1 MEQSSGGGRQS
12 GRGGTRQQTHEIVI
26 DAPIEA
32 VWKAIADGEE
42 LTRWFV
48 EEATVEP
55 GVGGTITISWGGD
68 EKSSGRIEVWE
79 PNRKLRKKL
88 EPFDMGAA
96 KPDPAVPMIDEYTIE
111 RRDGKTVLRLVSS
124 GIPDTP
130 EWDGFYNGT
139 DSGWGSFFRTLKHY
153 LEHHSG
159 KPRTTITVV
168 GKLPGSLEDGWARL
182 TGPAG
187 FGFQPVAGQSFSTTT
202 SAGDSLHGTT
212 VFVKEPGMLELSISE
227 LDEAFLAHSMAGAG
241 PSHYV
246 YTILSVY
253 GKSAAEVEAIRAKW
267 QPWLTTVLGIEAP
280 GVQGA

>member
-1 MEQSSGGGRQS
+1 MEQSSGGGRPS

-26 DAPIEA
+26 DAPVEA

-96 KPDPAVPMIDEYTIE
+96 KQDPAVPMIDEYTIE

-168 GKLPGSLEDGWARL
+168 GKVPGSLEDGWARL

-187 FGFQPVAGQSFSTTT
+187 FGFQPVAGHPFSIVTVNSVLSVRLVSLTWSAYNRRT
-202 SAGDSLHGTT
+202 SPMLHAGDRKLPDFRARATRGGRS
-212 VFVKEPGMLELSISE
+212 
-227 LDEAFLAHSMAGAG
+227 AH
-241 PSHYV
+241 
-246 YTILSVY
+246 
-253 GKSAAEVEAIRAKW
+253 VEAHVRRCRSLRRRSVFRA
-267 QPWLTTVLGIEAP
+267 PRG
-280 GVQGA
+280 